1 MRSSACH
8 RVLGVALLLVGEA
21 AAQDCVV
28 EGIDYSALQKSDV
41 DYVAQSTSYQ
51 NYEFVFNVCR
61 QLVWSEGECGTGSS
75 VCERLKTTLTAT
87 DVYGKFASQT
97 TGKDADNGLHYTE
110 MAGDECLFGSGQN
123 MVSRIFFACGNTELS
138 EVVYESYYDCQV
150 HVKVTSPKACGSSSA
165 AATAEQEDVGMI
177 LCVLGF
183 VGIWMYF
190 AIGAAFL
197 YKKGERGMDM
207 VIHKEWWKTLPGLIW
222 DGMQF
227 TSAKGKETY
236 AKFRGGDADPN
247 YSELK

>member
-1 MRSSACH
+1 M
-8 RVLGVALLLVGEA
+8 
-21 AAQDCVV
+21 
-28 EGIDYSALQKSDV
+28 
-41 DYVAQSTSYQ
+41 
-51 NYEFVFNVCR
+51 
-61 QLVWSEGECGTGSS
+61 
-75 VCERLKTTLTAT
+75 
-87 DVYGKFASQT
+87 
-97 TGKDADNGLHYTE
+97 
-110 MAGDECLFGSGQN
+110 
-123 MVSRIFFACGNTELS
+123 
-138 EVVYESYYDCQV
+138 
-150 HVKVTSPKACGSSSA
+150 TSPKACGSSSA

-207 VIHKEWWKTLPGLIW
+207 VIHKYVAPVRPLSIKGCGTVHACACFCASKHRARLSHSCAMAVTVRASAREWWKTLPGLIW